1 MSLRKNQKIIS
12 KQLLLSLRNA
22 KLSRSMRGKFN
33 RITGNLFTFRYAS
46 ATATDPM
53 PLIIALR
60 SHSGTTRLWKA
71 SNGNSYMSGI
81 NIGNLSSSLQAY
93 LIKKLSQFDVVNYSL
108 ISRISW
114 VFKTNYRNYNFNK
127 VQNLTLID
135 RDIYLET
142 ISPAD
147 DEDVTETEDLAFD
160 DYLRMYFDMKT
171 ETDRDR
177 A

>member
-1 MSLRKNQKIIS
+1 MSLRKNEKIIS
-12 KQLLLSLRNA
+12 KELKRSLRNA
-22 KLSRSMRGKFN
+22 KLSRTMSKKYDSIKGS
-33 RITGNLFTFRYAS
+33 LFTFKYSS

-93 LIKKLSQFDVVNYSL
+93 LIKKLAEFDVVNYSL

-114 VFKTNYRNYNFNK
+114 VFKTNYRNYNFSK

-142 ISPAD
+142 LSLGRGD
-147 DEDVTETEDLAFD
+147 DITEPEDLAFE
-160 DYLRMYFDMKT
+160 DYLMLYFDSKQ
-171 ETDRDR
+171 EINRDR
-177 A
+177 T